1 MKTSLAMMA
10 KHFGELATV
19 RGILTYKLSPFEQR
33 AFAGAISHGI
43 PNIFRRIRSKIFI
56 VTPRKYLLLIQN
68 FICSQLFLYRYTCC
82 AMALTVSKLGNKTS
96 RGSVLDENSET
107 LTTFKHDSR
116 ALEKIYMISKE
127 VPHKKSSL
135 LSKIRV

>member
-82 AMALTVSKLGNKTS
+82 AMALTVSKLGNETS

-107 LTTFKHDSR
+107 LTTLKT
-116 ALEKIYMISKE
+116 
-127 VPHKKSSL
+127 
-135 LSKIRV
+135 